1 MPEKRNGSPTFY
13 ALLADMAE
21 LHDRKSHD
29 YANNTDPYGNYRFA
43 GTIANMFS
51 YSPLDA
57 GLAGRLA
64 EKIYRLSILEG
75 SGKKPK
81 NESIDD
87 TEQDIAVITVLWIA
101 ARRDERNRPNP
112 LNEELFDL
120 IKLMPD
126 SQTSEILNFIYELRK
141 IREMGKHEAGE
152 SGQ

>member
-43 GTIANMFS
+43 GTIASMFS
-51 YSPLDA
+51 HSPLDA

-64 EKIYRLSILEG
+64 EKIYRLSVLEG

-87 TEQDIAVITVLWIA
+87 TEQDIAVIAVLWMA
-101 ARRDERNRPNP
+101 ARRDARNQPNP

-126 SQTSEILNFIYELRK
+126 SQTSDILNFIYELRK
-141 IREMGKHEAGE
+141 AREMGKHEAGE